1 MADLIL
7 PHAPV
12 DTPDDGLPIGDAA
25 AACGITPDTLR
36 RTASLPAHDLAW
48 VASLVML
55 RETGMPISE
64 IRKMAQPCRQP
75 GTDSERLALLELHG
89 DRVIAEQQRIARHL
103 VAIEN
108 KIAFYRAALPYGV
121 SVSRC
126 QRVARDV
133 SALGFWSS
141 PCRPIGVRLVGLA

>member
-1 MADLIL
+1 
-7 PHAPV
+7 
-12 DTPDDGLPIGDAA
+12 
-25 AACGITPDTLR
+25 
-36 RTASLPAHDLAW
+36 
-48 VASLVML
+48 ML

-75 GTDSERLALLELHG
+75 GTDSERLALLERHG

-103 VAIEN
+103 EAIEN

-121 SVSRC
+121 SVSRS

-141 PCRPIGVRLVGLA
+141 PCRPIGVRLTKAARAGGYRSLRISLTMPGRWNRSACRCGVRSGWLLGAPGMNVGRL

>member
-1 MADLIL
+1 
-7 PHAPV
+7 
-12 DTPDDGLPIGDAA
+12 
-25 AACGITPDTLR
+25 
-36 RTASLPAHDLAW
+36 
-48 VASLVML
+48 ML

-75 GTDSERLALLELHG
+75 GTDSERLALLERHG

-103 VAIEN
+103 EAIEN

-126 QRVARDV
+126 
-133 SALGFWSS
+133 LGASVLLET
-141 PCRPIGVRLVGLA
+141 CRRWASGRRLAVR